1 MAVVVG
7 ELYTLRNQINQK
19 LIDGNFGYSIE
30 FDFESY
36 NFLSI
41 GFVDIHGELS
51 KHEETL
57 TYDQGYHFLNG
68 FLIQLKSLN
77 KELKM
82 NWCARFLKNLFNI
95 NLS

>member
-1 MAVVVG
+1 MAVRVG

-41 GFVDIHGELS
+41 GLADIHGELL

-68 FLIQLKSLN
+68 FLIQLESVDVDSTK
-77 KELKM
+77 
-82 NWCARFLKNLFNI
+82 NWYMRFFRNLFHI
-95 NLS
+95 NLP

>member
-1 MAVVVG
+1 MVVLD
-7 ELYTLRNQINQK
+7 ELYTLRNQINQT
-19 LIDGNFGYSIE
+19 LIDGNHGYIIE
-30 FDFESY
+30 IELESY

-41 GFVDIHGELS
+41 YFADIRGELS

-77 KELKM
+77 KEPEM
-82 NWCARFLKNLFNI
+82 NWGKRFLKNLFNI
-95 NLS
+95 NLT